1 MVRRIIEPGC
11 KFDYMPILQGPQ
23 GCRKSLFCKT
33 LAGGPELFEESLT
46 LGVTVKQL
54 IENTSG
60 RWIVE
65 IAELAGLSTKDIGH
79 QKALITRTV
88 DRCRLAYGYYAES
101 VPRQFVLIATTNE
114 EVFLCDSTGNRRFL
128 PVHVS
133 DIDINALSRDREQLL
148 AEACEQERTFGPLIM
163 PPELTA
169 ELLSCQ
175 KKVTI
180 TDAAFERLSDNICDK
195 LSVDPQ
201 YAFQK
206 DELFGMMGVTKP
218 TPKDGKVL
226 AQVTRKYGLVEVKRG
241 PKAKRV
247 RFFIREKGAG
257 PGDG

>member
-1 MVRRIIEPGC
+1 MSAC
-11 KFDYMPILQGPQ
+11 L
-23 GCRKSLFCKT
+23 
-33 LAGGPELFEESLT
+33 
-46 LGVTVKQL
+46 
-54 IENTSG
+54 
-60 RWIVE
+60 
-65 IAELAGLSTKDIGH
+65 
-79 QKALITRTV
+79 
-88 DRCRLAYGYYAES
+88 RLLRES
-101 VPRQFVLIATTNE
+101 VPREFCSLRPQMKKCFSATAPETA
-114 EVFLCDSTGNRRFL
+114 VL

-180 TDAAFERLSDNICDK
+180 TDAAFERLSDNIFDK

-226 AQVTRKYGLVEVKRG
+226 AQITRKYGLVEVKRG

-247 RFFIREKGAG
+247 RFFIREKGAE
-257 PGDG
+257 PRDS